1 MVNCEREKP
10 HGGIIATDT
19 SFVNDKLAII
29 MGLFFKS
36 KPHYLDET
44 MPDEDIDSDGNTL
57 EKGCTLI
64 LCCKSSWS
72 QWVRCIKNTI
82 SSDVLNVC
90 IHYGKHRDVSF
101 ENLSQRDIV
110 ITTVGIARLGFG
122 QKNKNPLFN
131 IKWDRIILDDS
142 NCTHYDYKLQT
153 SRAICQ
159 LKGVCHWAFIGSN
172 NIDDIDVKYTFSLI
186 KFINYE
192 RFYNFEIWK
201 KWLENNPTVL
211 MKDMFSYIVY
221 SEKMC

>member
-1 MVNCEREKP
+1 
-10 HGGIIATDT
+10 
-19 SFVNDKLAII
+19 
-29 MGLFFKS
+29 
-36 KPHYLDET
+36 
-44 MPDEDIDSDGNTL
+44 
-57 EKGCTLI
+57 
-64 LCCKSSWS
+64 
-72 QWVRCIKNTI
+72 
-82 SSDVLNVC
+82 
-90 IHYGKHRDVSF
+90 
-101 ENLSQRDIV
+101 
-110 ITTVGIARLGFG
+110 
-122 QKNKNPLFN
+122 LFN

-192 RFYNFEIWK
+192 RFYNFEVSNEVYCDIKTEIKLIVILKIVFQIWK